1 LCWTGGLFYIDELRR
16 SLRACSEE
24 IDQILGSLPGING
37 RPAQRLA
44 AEMDARLR
52 FTAIDEILEEG
63 LHAWLTDF
71 IPLVRELGDAIY
83 SSYLEAA

>member
-1 LCWTGGLFYIDELRR
+1 MQRYENRRAVITGAATGLG
-16 SLRACSEE
+16 RA
-24 IDQILGSLPGING
+24 I
-37 RPAQRLA
+37 AQRLA

-71 IPLVRELGDAIY
+71 IPLVRQLGDAIY